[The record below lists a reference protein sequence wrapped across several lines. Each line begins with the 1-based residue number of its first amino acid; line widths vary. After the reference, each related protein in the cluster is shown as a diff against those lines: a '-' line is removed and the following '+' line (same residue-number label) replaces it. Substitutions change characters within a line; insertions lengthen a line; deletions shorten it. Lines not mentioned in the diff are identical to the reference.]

1 MLNFKEKIIRII
13 IRIIKKEKFIKNQ
26 NHYKWSMLLFKN

>member
-13 IRIIKKEKFIKNQ
+13 IRIIKKEKFIKKQ
-26 NHYKWSMLLFKN
+26 NYYQWSMFLFRN